1 MKYENVFLSASSV
14 KEADGRAAG
23 YGITSFMLMDNAGRE
38 LLRYIEEYGADT
50 SSVIIM
56 CGRGGNGGNG
66 YSLACRM
73 RERGINVR
81 VVCTAPPKNTDSVA
95 FMERFLNSGGEI
107 IRFAED
113 SDTVF
118 ALFLEATLVVDSF
131 HGAAFNGELRGDEL
145 KMVEW
150 CNASTASILAVDIP
164 TGVSA
169 DGRVLPNCVDA
180 DFTVTF
186 TSHKAATVSYPALDY
201 CGKVYVADIGVP
213 DEVLKSLRPS
223 GCIIDE
229 NVLSYLPERAA
240 NTNKGSF
247 GTLLAFVGSRNMPGA
262 AYLSSL
268 AALRAGVGLLKVT
281 SDDDTLA
288 VLKNRLAE
296 PVFVPLSEE
305 SVNEQKYSA
314 LLAGCGLGRDNDD
327 ALGWLLKRQN
337 QITIIDADGINYL
350 ASHINVLME
359 MQGDIIL
366 TPHPGEMARLIGADT
381 EYVNSNRIECARAF
395 AMEYCCVV
403 VLKGANTVIASPNG
417 DIFVNTT
424 GNSALAKGGSGDVL
438 AGVIASLAAQGVT
451 PLKAACI
458 GAYVH
463 GRAADEMVSELGVR
477 GLLPHDLPAQ
487 IGRLLG

>member
-1 MKYENVFLSASSV
+1 MKYENVFLSASAS
-14 KEADGRAAG
+14 KEADGRAAS
-23 YGITSFMLMDNAGRE
+23 YGVTSFMLMGNAGRE
-38 LLRYIEEYGADT
+38 LLRYIDEYGADT

-66 YSLACRM
+66 YSLACCM
-73 RERGINVR
+73 RDRGINVR
-81 VVCTAPPKNTDSVA
+81 VVCTASPKNPDSIA
-95 FMERFLNSGGEI
+95 YMERFLSSGGEI
-107 IRFAED
+107 IKFDDD

-118 ALFLEATLVVDSF
+118 SLFTKATLVVDSF
-131 HGAAFNGELRGDEL
+131 HGAAFDGELRGDEL

-150 CNASTASILAVDIP
+150 CNSSTASILAVDIP

-169 DGRVLPNCVDA
+169 DGRVLPNSVDA

-186 TSHKAATVSYPALDY
+186 TAHKAATVSYPALEY

-213 DEVLKSLRPS
+213 DEALKTVRPT
-223 GCIIDE
+223 GFIIDE
-229 NVLSYLPERAA
+229 SILSYLPERAA

-262 AYLSSL
+262 AYLASL
-268 AALRAGVGLLKVT
+268 GALRSGVGLLKVT
-281 SDDDTLA
+281 SDPDTLA

-296 PVFVPLSEE
+296 PVFVPLAEE
-305 SVNEQKYSA
+305 EIDRQKYSA
-314 LLAGCGLGRDNDD
+314 LLAGCGLGRENDD
-327 ALGWLLKRQN
+327 VLGALLKRQN
-337 QITIIDADGINYL
+337 QVTIVDADGINYL

-366 TPHPGEMARLIGADT
+366 TPHPGEMARLMDADP
-381 EYVNSNRIECARAF
+381 EYVYSNRIECARAF

-424 GNSALAKGGSGDVL
+424 GSSALSKGGSGDVL

-458 GAYVH
+458 GVYVH
-463 GRAADEMVSELGVR
+463 GRAGDELVSEYGTR
-477 GLLPHDLPAQ
+477 GLLPHDLPKR
-487 IGRLLG
+487 IGKLLS

>member
-1 MKYENVFLSASSV
+1 M
-14 KEADGRAAG
+14 
-23 YGITSFMLMDNAGRE
+23 
-38 LLRYIEEYGADT
+38 
-50 SSVIIM
+50 
-56 CGRGGNGGNG
+56 
-66 YSLACRM
+66 
-73 RERGINVR
+73 
-81 VVCTAPPKNTDSVA
+81 
-95 FMERFLNSGGEI
+95 
-107 IRFAED
+107 
-113 SDTVF
+113 
-118 ALFLEATLVVDSF
+118 
-131 HGAAFNGELRGDEL
+131 
-145 KMVEW
+145 
-150 CNASTASILAVDIP
+150 
-164 TGVSA
+164 
-169 DGRVLPNCVDA
+169 
-180 DFTVTF
+180 
-186 TSHKAATVSYPALDY
+186 
-201 CGKVYVADIGVP
+201 
-213 DEVLKSLRPS
+213 
-223 GCIIDE
+223 
-229 NVLSYLPERAA
+229 
-240 NTNKGSF
+240 
-247 GTLLAFVGSRNMPGA
+247 
-262 AYLSSL
+262 
-268 AALRAGVGLLKVT
+268 
-281 SDDDTLA
+281 
-288 VLKNRLAE
+288 
-296 PVFVPLSEE
+296 
-305 SVNEQKYSA
+305 
-314 LLAGCGLGRDNDD
+314 
-327 ALGWLLKRQN
+327 KRQN